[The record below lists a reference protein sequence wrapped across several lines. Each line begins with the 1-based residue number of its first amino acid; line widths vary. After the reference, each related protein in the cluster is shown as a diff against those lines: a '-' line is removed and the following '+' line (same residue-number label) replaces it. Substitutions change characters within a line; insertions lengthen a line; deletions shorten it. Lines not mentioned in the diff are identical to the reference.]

1 LWAALMAQ
9 NPGANSGLAVG
20 YDSSAIDAEACAE
33 RASTSRICLEKRPLR
48 QAIHETV
55 PVYAG

>member
-1 LWAALMAQ
+1 MAQ